1 VPWTLTL
8 RVGPQVRR
16 ERFAVL
22 PEALDALEQ
31 RLGALGGQ
39 TRRGTARAG
48 LREVEPVRQVAARGE
63 VSGPQR
69 LLPRTILG
77 VDLRGDGSAEA
88 YVGRVRKRLVAPE
101 GGETPFDAL
110 RRVAPGSRA
119 GAVRASASAR
129 GRDRGR

>member
-1 VPWTLTL
+1 MVPWTLTL

-31 RLGALGGQ
+31 RLSALGEQ

-77 VDLRGDGSAEA
+77 VDLRGDGSAEP

-101 GGETPFDAL
+101 KGETPFDAL
-110 RRVAPGSRA
+110 RRVAA
-119 GAVRASASAR
+119 AS
-129 GRDRGR
+129 